1 MISGSH
7 IFRKRKR
14 EQVSGTLLGGFFIV
28 LFCTIVLFLI
38 GNNIVLN
45 QKRSQ
50 LQEKANDLR
59 TQLEELQTQKSSL
72 QQGIGESQTL
82 EYQEKI
88 LREQGLYKKPGE
100 EAVVVLPSGETEETE
115 TPEKSFWQRIKDAL
129 GI

>member
-1 MISGSH
+1 M
-7 IFRKRKR
+7 
-14 EQVSGTLLGGFFIV
+14 

-100 EAVVVLPSGETEETE
+100 EVITIIPLETQTK
-115 TPEKSFWQRIKDAL
+115 EKDSQSKRVWWDPRTWIEQ
-129 GI
+129 